1 MANAGR
7 SQMAQAIFNEMKKN
21 YSAVDKNYEAMSA
34 GINPSD
40 EIGAISSRVLSEIGI
55 DISDSSIYYPKKV
68 DEEMLSKAAMV
79 ICLDGRITSSDLYGY
94 SIHENWDVKDTY
106 HQDVE
111 IIRKIRN
118 EIWNKCE
125 LLISNLYQETKFV

>member
-55 DISDSSIYYPKKV
+55 DISDSSIYCPKKV

-79 ICLDGRITSSDLYGY
+79 ICLDGRITSSDLHGY
-94 SIHENWDVKDTY
+94 PIHENWDVKD
-106 HQDVE
+106 VE
-111 IIRKIRN
+111 IIRKIRD
-118 EIWNKCE
+118 EILDRCE
-125 LLISNLYQETKFV
+125 LLISNLYQGTKFV